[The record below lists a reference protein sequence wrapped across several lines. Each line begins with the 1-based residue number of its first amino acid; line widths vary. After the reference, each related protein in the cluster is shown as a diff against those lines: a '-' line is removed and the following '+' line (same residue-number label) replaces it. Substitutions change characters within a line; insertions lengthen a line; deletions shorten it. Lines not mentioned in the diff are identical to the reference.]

1 MMGTGEKDLDRVY
14 LGAVRME
21 WESLSMPGRENHMK
35 QVSVDESQGVRG
47 RVVELFVSTWGN
59 KRTIYL
65 SAIKFRAAT
74 AQSF

>member
-21 WESLSMPGRENHMK
+21 WESLSMPGRENHTK

-47 RVVELFVSTWGN
+47 RVVICGLC
-59 KRTIYL
+59 
-65 SAIKFRAAT
+65 
-74 AQSF
+74 QSQARP